1 MRHTFRALIRKHA
14 KTDDD
19 KLLYDALSQNDVHH
33 VCQAIRE
40 TASGEVAYQHVTLRF
55 GSRGEQSVYQFDLSE
70 ELKYALDLFSLYLAL
85 RQSRFQLDTY
95 HPDLINKIVV
105 PIDSRAL
112 IWPSGQRLL
121 NQMIKCDAEA
131 FALLIPSLILP
142 DDAEQQNAAIPLLSK
157 LRAYAAE
164 LCFDISDPNYNLTFI
179 AQHLPDKVKLAISLE
194 HKEDRAALLP
204 FIRFFR
210 SHRVSW
216 IAGRV
221 ASQNELNQYR
231 LLGAS
236 HYFGYF
242 SDIPTSISFK
252 SFETYSKDEDE
263 TTRSASVKDETVE

>member
-19 KLLYDALSQNDVHH
+19 KLLYEALSQNDVHH

-40 TASGEVAYQHVTLRF
+40 TQSGEVAFQHMTLRF
-55 GSRGEQSVYQFDLSE
+55 GSKGEQSVYQFDLSQ
-70 ELKYALDLFSLYLAL
+70 ELRYALDVFSLYLAL

-105 PIDSRAL
+105 PVDAEAL
-112 IWPSGQRLL
+112 TWASGQRLL

-131 FALLIPSLILP
+131 FSFLIPSLILP
-142 DDAEQQNAAIPLLSK
+142 EEKESQSAVVPLLSK
-157 LRAYAAE
+157 MRAHASA
-164 LCFDISDPNYNLTFI
+164 LCFDITEPNKDLSFMGQY
-179 AQHLPDKVKLAISLE
+179 LPDMVKLAISLE
-194 HKEDRAALLP
+194 QKEDRAALLP

-210 SHRVSW
+210 SHRLPW

-221 ASQNELNQYR
+221 ACQNELNQYR

-252 SFETYSKDEDE
+252 SFENYADER
-263 TTRSASVKDETVE
+263 TQKRSDSEESSQTVE